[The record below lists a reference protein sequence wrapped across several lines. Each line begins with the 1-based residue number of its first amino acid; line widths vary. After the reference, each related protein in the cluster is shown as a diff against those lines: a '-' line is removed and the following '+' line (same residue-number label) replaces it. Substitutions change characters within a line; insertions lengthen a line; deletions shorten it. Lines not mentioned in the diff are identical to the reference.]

1 MADKKQLTVA
11 ELLARNAKDRPGEEK
26 SPRRRRRSLDEG
38 GISVAELTGNLEK
51 VKATPAEAKH
61 SNVSID
67 ETAPVIPAPK
77 KETKKESKEE
87 TPKKEA
93 PKQEAAQKVD
103 KPQAA
108 AVPVEKPAES
118 ESKPSQPSDD
128 DSRVIQK
135 VKDEPKKK
143 TEDKPEQKSDAK
155 EAEKPEVKTA
165 TKPEAK
171 TAAPVDEKPQ
181 DAAKD
186 TFTTGELEAVDHD
199 VEEYDDYDDEE
210 DEGKLNPFAV
220 VLLAL
225 VGIVL
230 GAIVFKGFE
239 ILWDRFD
246 RLVVLVLGVV
256 VTGVI
261 VGIVHALRTSRD
273 GLSMFLAAVAGLVLT
288 FGPLLVVM

>member
-11 ELLARNAKDRPGEEK
+11 ELLARNAKNRPGEEK
-26 SPRRRRRSLDEG
+26 TPRRRRRSLDEG

-61 SNVSID
+61 SSVSID

-77 KETKKESKEE
+77 KEQKEQ
-87 TPKKEA
+87 
-93 PKQEAAQKVD
+93 PKQETPQQEESKKKAE

-118 ESKPSQPSDD
+118 ETKRSQPSDED
-128 DSRVIQK
+128 TRVIQK

-143 TEDKPEQKSDAK
+143 AETKQTEAKAEPKVEEKTDDKAETKVADKIAPQAAE
-155 EAEKPEVKTA
+155 EAE
-165 TKPEAK
+165 
-171 TAAPVDEKPQ
+171 D
-181 DAAKD
+181 D
-186 TFTTGELEAVDHD
+186 TFTTGELEAVDQD
-199 VEEYDDYDDEE
+199 LEEYDEDYDDEE
-210 DEGKLNPFAV
+210 EGKLNPFAV

-246 RLVVLVLGVV
+246 RLVVVVLGVV